1 MKFTFGSR
9 GCRFARALFV
19 VLLSEAVL
27 SWHPLICHIVLLVHP
42 RRRRIV
48 VVASS
53 LRGSS
58 GLQGL
63 PLGFLL
69 CCILVRVG

>member
-1 MKFTFGSR
+1 MAADADLL
-9 GCRFARALFV
+9 CALFV

-27 SWHPLICHIVLLVHP
+27 SWHPLFCRIVLLVHP
-42 RRRRIV
+42 RRRGIV

-53 LRGSS
+53 LRGAS

-63 PLGFLL
+63 PLGFLWRL
-69 CCILVRVG
+69 ILVRVGWF